1 MLTAW
6 SSVNIY
12 NIYRKLL
19 THVLIEYWNMN
30 YPVIIA
36 VLILV
41 AALIIYLIKRNE
53 KDKKDFE
60 EEVLESETPTAN
72 EDKEKL

>member
-1 MLTAW
+1 
-6 SSVNIY
+6 
-12 NIYRKLL
+12 
-19 THVLIEYWNMN
+19 MN

-41 AALIIYLIKRNE
+41 AALLIYLIKRNE
-53 KDKKDFE
+53 KDKTDFE

-72 EDKEKL
+72 DEKENL